1 MKKLAIMSDL
11 HIDINQFSQE
21 DIDCLN
27 QVLHDQNIDHLHLA
41 GDISNHYERQTLPFF
56 QEIDSRVTI
65 SHNLGNHDLLD
76 ISEDRIEEL
85 DFQVIPLSGQ
95 VTLVAF
101 HGWYDYSYFPERSIA
116 ENITFKNTF
125 WFDRRLKRPLSDID
139 LTQRSC
145 QNLEETLASLSGD
158 IIISMHFVP
167 HSDFI
172 LQHPKLLP
180 FNAFLGSQK
189 FHDIFQKYRVKTVY
203 FGHNH
208 HRMVPQQ
215 IDDVTY
221 HSRPLGYQKEWK
233 ISNDFL
239 VKHPDLIPED
249 FWNLNKRFA
258 AIRRLPEFENF
269 RKQELAKEFQ
279 SAMSIF
285 EIEDEKDNDY

>member
-11 HIDINQFSQE
+11 HIDINQFSQN
-21 DIDCLN
+21 DIACLN
-27 QVLHDQNIDHLHLA
+27 QVLLDQEINHLHIA
-41 GDISNHYERQTLPFF
+41 GDISNHYYRQSLPFLK
-56 QEIDSRVTI
+56 EINSQVRV
-65 SHNLGNHDLLD
+65 SYNLGNHDLLD
-76 ISEDRIEEL
+76 LTEDRINDL
-85 DFQVIPLSGQ
+85 DFQTISLATNI
-95 VTLVAF
+95 TLLAF
-101 HGWYDYSYFPERSIA
+101 HGWYDYSYFPEKSIS
-116 ENITFKNTF
+116 ENVTFKNTF
-125 WFDRRLKRPLSDID
+125 WFDRRLKRSLSDID
-139 LTQRSC
+139 LTQQIC
-145 QNLEETLASLSGD
+145 QKLEDSLSSLSGD

-172 LQHPKLLP
+172 LQDPKFRP

-189 FHDIFQKYRVKTVY
+189 FHDIFQKYQVKTVF

-208 HRMVPQQ
+208 HRMAPHQ

-233 ISNDFL
+233 LSNEFL

-249 FWNLNKRFA
+249 FLNLNKRLA
-258 AIRRLPEFENF
+258 AIRHLPEFEHF

-285 EIEDEKDNDY
+285 EFED